1 MPTQE
6 PPADSAGHSSSD
18 SAMPAPVSPLL
29 AQGVDLS
36 PDEVRELWSFLHG
49 DVMEPVIRA
58 QLREALGLCSRHAGA
73 RRRRDRALG
82 LRRRVPRR
90 ASAIRGVSAL
100 RGPPG
105 GRHPSADPS
114 SPMAPVR
121 H

>member
-73 RRRRDRALG
+73 RRRRD
-82 LRRRVPRR
+82 
-90 ASAIRGVSAL
+90 SSS
-100 RGPPG
+100 GPQAAGPAAG
-105 GRHPSADPS
+105 ISHSRCLCSTRTSWRTS
-114 SPMAPVR
+114 SVG
-121 H
+121 